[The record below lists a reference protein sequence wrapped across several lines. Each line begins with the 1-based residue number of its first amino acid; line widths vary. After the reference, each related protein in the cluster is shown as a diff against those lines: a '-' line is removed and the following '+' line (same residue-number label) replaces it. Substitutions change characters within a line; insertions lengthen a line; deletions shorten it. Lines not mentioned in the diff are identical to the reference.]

1 MNCVVTLYL
10 LPRNSSGGMPTYLD
24 MSNSRTESCEFVNL
38 TSHISSHWPHLYF
51 TDCCI
56 ACWRAKE
63 TYCNLSP
70 LRNTHFR
77 FGNSNQCKI
86 GIRFAMFMRQF
97 KTDPIIEGQHSRK
110 CRQNKLL
117 CVFKCS
123 INLEF
128 AIAVLSVLLSDN
140 GLALKI
146 FYNSICIRMPMTP
159 LSARLIMQRPRKR
172 WFREDLTLYWEVLL
186 GFNLG
191 IICDKFLIMAL
202 NRMWV
207 RPFELRK
214 SDEDYAAPS
223 RECSYIRH

>member
-1 MNCVVTLYL
+1 
-10 LPRNSSGGMPTYLD
+10 
-24 MSNSRTESCEFVNL
+24 
-38 TSHISSHWPHLYF
+38 
-51 TDCCI
+51 
-56 ACWRAKE
+56 
-63 TYCNLSP
+63 
-70 LRNTHFR
+70 
-77 FGNSNQCKI
+77 
-86 GIRFAMFMRQF
+86 MFMRQF
-97 KTDPIIEGQHSRK
+97 KTNPIIWK

-128 AIAVLSVLLSDN
+128 AIAVLSVLLSNN
-140 GLALKI
+140 GLAIKI

-207 RPFELRK
+207 RPSSYVKVMKIMLPHHGSVHILDTKIFFFKHSGNYSYFLRSVSHIDIRSNTK
-214 SDEDYAAPS
+214 STLVSSS
-223 RECSYIRH
+223 RIIFNKTLSTLIFFICQRTLENSL